1 MDEVGM
7 NGIMNESP
15 WMKLEWMVSCI
26 NLYGW
31 SWNEWYHEW
40 ISMDEV
46 GMNPVFLLESRT
58 AVYPEPRSNP
68 KLTYLKGL

>member
-1 MDEVGM
+1 
-7 NGIMNESP
+7 
-15 WMKLEWMVSCI
+15 MKLEWIVSWI
-26 NLYGW
+26 NLHGW
-31 SWNEWYHEW
+31 GWNEWYHVW

-68 KLTYLKGL
+68 KLT